1 MNILDYVDFRGDILF
16 SERGLNEVDNLIFSE
31 LSYLELADIYGSSTD
46 TEFTISELCQ
56 VYGSLRDGLD
66 YPFSDP
72 WPLLEKC
79 AAADRFRN
87 VRVKYFVNEASKD
100 FIHSSLR

>member
-72 WPLLEKC
+72 WPLL
-79 AAADRFRN
+79 DFRKRRQEYKN
-87 VRVKYFVNEASKD
+87 RPR
-100 FIHSSLR
+100 IL